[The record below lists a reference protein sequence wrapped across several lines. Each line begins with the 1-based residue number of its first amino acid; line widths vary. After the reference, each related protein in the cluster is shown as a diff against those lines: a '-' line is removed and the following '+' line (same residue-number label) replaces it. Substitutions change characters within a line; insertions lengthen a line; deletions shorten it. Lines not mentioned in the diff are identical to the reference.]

1 MASHL
6 LVHVMRSENQT
17 GCVCT
22 VDVSEGEMRLM
33 LHKMGKKKNADK
45 SRLAEERAEEKQ
57 CRDGNN

>member
-1 MASHL
+1 
-6 LVHVMRSENQT
+6 MRSENQT